1 MEFQQRWVQTNAHR
15 ETGDIPEYKVGDLV
29 LYRAPEGRTH
39 KIQPIWLGPVVIVG
53 RYRENA
59 YVVHNAA
66 TGMVRTLSVDR
77 LKKFKSDPSIPDGE
91 VALADDNIYIVEAV
105 ERHRLRS
112 KGKKR
117 QTKSNYE
124 FLVKFEGFDVSEW

>member
-1 MEFQQRWVQTNAHR
+1 M
-15 ETGDIPEYKVGDLV
+15 
-29 LYRAPEGRTH
+29 
-39 KIQPIWLGPVVIVG
+39 
-53 RYRENA
+53 
-59 YVVHNAA
+59 
-66 TGMVRTLSVDR
+66 
-77 LKKFKSDPSIPDGE
+77 KKFKSDPSIPDGE

-124 FLVKFEGFDVSEW
+124 FLVKFEGFDVSEWQAYTKSLELTTAFQDYVKTKRIAIFTK